1 MAQKTGLQNEALISE
16 LLVSGSS
23 AIKTKNDFGIH
34 AFEQTSNSDGVISAR
49 LVKPKYNQS
58 ELVKSIDTVIFE
70 LLPVAPPPVD
80 DRIPRPIYNQV
91 TQSVIDLTAQVEEL
105 TTEVFTLRA
114 KVQDVEIVSESLK
127 VQLDLK
133 DLNVASSQNQ
143 AGQLTSKVSSTITE
157 LQNSMQKGTLEA
169 IQRVSLF
176 ARNQSLEQELS
187 TLREAVSA
195 KEQAL
200 AAGALSTGQL
210 ASILFDGAG
219 DPTKS
224 PVEGIMIAMDY
235 GGGYGSTA
243 SAGKFAKSGGPFPN
257 TFRSSFEVIASSAL
271 AGGKEIEVDV
281 KFSGGKMTQS
291 PFDFGFTLPV
301 KIKGGDKKKF
311 DMGKPS
317 TFLGTIQGSHGASL
331 FSRSKAT
338 VYDYT
343 MTITI
348 TSEGVTENKEFKMRL
363 YHHG

>member
-1 MAQKTGLQNEALISE
+1 MAKTGLQNETLISE

-23 AIKTKNDFGIH
+23 AITTKNNFGVH
-34 AFEQTSNSDGVISAR
+34 TFEQTSDTDGVISAK
-49 LVKPKYNQS
+49 LVKPKYNES

-70 LLPVAPPPVD
+70 LLPVAPPPID

-91 TQSVIDLTAQVEEL
+91 TQSVIDLTAQVEQL

-143 AGQLTSKVSSTITE
+143 SSQLTTKISSTITE
-157 LQNSMQKGTLEA
+157 LQNSIQKGTLEA
-169 IQRVSLF
+169 IQRVSLY

-187 TLREAVSA
+187 ALREAVSA

-200 AAGALSTGQL
+200 AAGAVSTGQL
-210 ASILFDGAG
+210 ASILFDGGG

-224 PVEGIMIAMDY
+224 PVDGVMISMDY

-243 SAGKFAKSGGPFPN
+243 STGKFAASGDPLKN
-257 TFRSSFEVIASSAL
+257 NYRSSFEVIASSAL

-291 PFDFGFTLPV
+291 PFDWGFTTPI

-311 DMGKPS
+311 DMTKPS
-317 TFLGTIQGSHGASL
+317 TFLGTIPGQHGGGL
-331 FSRSKAT
+331 FSHSKDT
-338 VYDYT
+338 RYDYT
-343 MTITI
+343 MTVSI

-363 YHHG
+363 FHHG